1 MSVGVSVQVFAS
13 VDVHMGLYMFAQMCS
28 VCGVYLY
35 VFCVLCKCL
44 CVSTCGNYVPVFV

>member
-1 MSVGVSVQVFAS
+1 MSVGVSVPVFAS
-13 VDVHMGLYMFAQMCS
+13 VDVHVGLCMFAQMCS

-44 CVSTCGNYVPVFV
+44 CVSACGSYVPVFV